1 MQKDTDILKKLF
13 SGEAIYAFI
22 IGRGIIPRHT
32 EFKEFCCLPLIF
44 LFEASFEHS

>member
-1 MQKDTDILKKLF
+1 VQKDTDILKKLF

-32 EFKEFCCLPLIF
+32 KVPGYYIITL
-44 LFEASFEHS
+44 H